1 MATYRAA
8 VAAALHRVL
17 NESHFTEMT
26 QQIGQKLRQEG
37 GVPRAVELLLET
49 AQEARP
55 TLLGQPRA
63 EVLTKE
69 KAAVPG
75 SEAAQV

>member
-1 MATYRAA
+1 MFQSTNGFS
-8 VAAALHRVL
+8 LTDL
-17 NESHFTEMT
+17 QFD
-26 QQIGQKLRQEG
+26 QEG

-49 AQEARP
+49 AQEAKP

-63 EVLTKE
+63 EVLTQE

-75 SEAAQV
+75 SEAAQA